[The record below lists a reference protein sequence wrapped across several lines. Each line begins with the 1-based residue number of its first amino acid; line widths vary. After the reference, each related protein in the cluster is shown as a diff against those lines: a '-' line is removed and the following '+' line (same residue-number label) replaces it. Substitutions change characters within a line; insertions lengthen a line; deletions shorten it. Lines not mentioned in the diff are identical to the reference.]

1 MQSLESGRAQLRQTL
16 RQAVHRQGALQTR
29 ALGRLF
35 GGGVGGL
42 LKNGENVDGGRDQ
55 RVGGCDCEERWRDE
69 SQTQREEFGD
79 GQDVAEVALDRCLL
93 LQPPV
98 ADKHDGGEEL
108 DEVVLAA
115 LLRDQRG
122 DDGRFDLVVT
132 RTRERNKEQARE
144 EGRVGQEHGA
154 VAQRQR
160 SVVHDGGTVGEVIGQ
175 RGQLVLNEERAL
187 AEAQRQVL
195 FNIDAQLLLLN
206 LFLRRNLSHELHR
219 EVRRHTDGDPA
230 VGPRKG
236 LHQHAVE
243 LVRQTHA
250 DHVVE
255 LGVVRVVLLAD
266 QLVAVQQD
274 QVVQHAVGLRRVVH
288 ARHHHGRE
296 VRATVDFVACE
307 EGVEEVNSLLDDGGG
322 YG

>member
-1 MQSLESGRAQLRQTL
+1 M
-16 RQAVHRQGALQTR
+16 
-29 ALGRLF
+29 
-35 GGGVGGL
+35 
-42 LKNGENVDGGRDQ
+42 LKNGENVDRGRDQ
-55 RVGGCDCEERWRDE
+55 RVGGRDREERWRDE

-98 ADKHDGGEEL
+98 TDEHDGGEEL

-122 DDGRFDLVVT
+122 DDGRFDLVMT

-160 SVVHDGGTVGEVIGQ
+160 SVVHDGSAVSEIVGE
-175 RGQLVLNEERAL
+175 RGELVLDEERAL

-195 FNIDAQLLLLN
+195 FNIDAQLLFLN
-206 LFLRRNLSHELHR
+206 LSLRRNLSHELHR
-219 EVRRHTDGDPA
+219 QVRRHTDGDPT
-230 VGPRKG
+230 VGPGEG
-236 LHQHAVE
+236 LNQHAVE

-255 LGVVRVVLLAD
+255 LGVVCVVLLAD

-288 ARHHHGRE
+288 ARHHHGGK
-296 VRATVDFVACE
+296 VRATVDFVAGE